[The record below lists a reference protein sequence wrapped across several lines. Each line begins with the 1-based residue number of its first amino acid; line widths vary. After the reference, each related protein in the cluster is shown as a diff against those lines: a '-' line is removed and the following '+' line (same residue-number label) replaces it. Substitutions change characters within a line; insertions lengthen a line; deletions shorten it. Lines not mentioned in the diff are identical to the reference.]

1 MLQRNGEQEEE
12 HVKERR
18 NENGGS
24 DGTSME
30 DWEKEIQQ
38 WLKEKDIVIWC
49 IGMGYGEDGKERL
62 GLKRKRG
69 EVAG

>member
-1 MLQRNGEQEEE
+1 MLQRNGEQGEE

-24 DGTSME
+24 DGTGME

-49 IGMGYGEDGKERL
+49 VGMGYGEDGNL
-62 GLKRKRG
+62 GLERNGG
-69 EVAG
+69 EIAG